1 MKQLGRMLAVGVVV
15 SALALMTGCSSQQ
28 DTPPPSFAATAQDV
42 PGYSESPAPPPN
54 EASMQPQASSADQGS
69 SGDSAGSL
77 IWDVLTFP
85 FRVVGDIVGFIL

>member
-1 MKQLGRMLAVGVVV
+1 MKQLGRMLAVGIVV
-15 SALALMTGCSSQQ
+15 SALALMTGCSSQP
-28 DTPPPSFAATAQDV
+28 DGPPSFASTAQDV